1 MRTISAL
8 LLGSTVLVAA
18 CASDTGSRP
27 DPASGAPASGR
38 PAASAAASMTASSSP
53 VTVTGTVALPVE
65 CVDAIRAYLV
75 SVEPVVKDVPWTTMI
90 ETPPE
95 IEDQLAE
102 VAATID
108 PEVCPDLSAAEAH
121 DAWIAIAS
129 DAAPATLDYIDYVYR
144 P

>member
-1 MRTISAL
+1 
-8 LLGSTVLVAA
+8 
-18 CASDTGSRP
+18 
-27 DPASGAPASGR
+27 
-38 PAASAAASMTASSSP
+38 MTASSSP
-53 VTVTGTVALPVE
+53 VAVTGTVELPAD

-90 ETPPE
+90 ETPAE
-95 IEDQLAE
+95 IEDQLAA

-129 DAAPATLDYIDYVYR
+129 AAAPATLDYIDYVYR

>member
-1 MRTISAL
+1 M
-8 LLGSTVLVAA
+8 LLGG
-18 CASDTGSRP
+18 CADETGSADR
-27 DPASGAPASGR
+27 ASGAPPSPRSAG
-38 PAASAAASMTASSSP
+38 SAAASMTASSSP
-53 VTVTGTVALPVE
+53 VTVTGTVALPAE

-75 SVEPVVKDVPWTTMI
+75 AVEPVVKDVRWTTMI

-95 IEDQLAE
+95 IEDQLTD

-121 DAWIAIAS
+121 GAWIAIAS